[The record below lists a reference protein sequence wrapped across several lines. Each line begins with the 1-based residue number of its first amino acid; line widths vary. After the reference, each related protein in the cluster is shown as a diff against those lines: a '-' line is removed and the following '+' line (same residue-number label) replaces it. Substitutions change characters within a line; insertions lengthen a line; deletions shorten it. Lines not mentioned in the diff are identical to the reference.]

1 MSCNQLDYKITHH
14 GRLKIY
20 KTHLPSVQMR
30 QSPQPQLV
38 LDSDQ
43 VREVGRL
50 MFREGHHLCPS
61 YRKARKL
68 LYILFEFISLLDPEN
83 LTTNII
89 PALSLCMVNII
100 NSCYQGSRREILTM
114 DDDRCIRI
122 VLTSAQELARAVHK
136 SST

>member
-14 GRLKIY
+14 SRLKIY

-61 YRKARKL
+61 YRKVRKL
-68 LYILFEFISLLDPEN
+68 LYILFEFISSLDPEN
-83 LTTNII
+83 LTTNI
-89 PALSLCMVNII
+89 NH
-100 NSCYQGSRREILTM
+100 
-114 DDDRCIRI
+114 
-122 VLTSAQELARAVHK
+122 TSVITLHGQYYKFLLPGKQKGDSHHG
-136 SST
+136 